1 MSRLTSEQIAQLPPY
16 VFEVQKTGD
25 FYYSSNDPETLYLS
39 RSGLKRSGW
48 TEKLIDAILAKA
60 DARAE
65 NPHDE
70 RCKSMALYSLARI
83 QRLQQHPVMIDSL
96 DNRVSKRSAKRQKQA
111 AQQVVQLQQLGLPL
125 ELPEPQQ
132 AIGDLARDF

>member
-16 VFEVQKTGD
+16 VLDVQKTGD
-25 FYYSSNDPETLYLS
+25 FYYSLNDPETLYLS
-39 RSGLKRSGW
+39 RSGLKLSGW
-48 TEKLIDAILAKA
+48 TEKLIDAILPKA

-83 QRLQQHPVMIDSL
+83 QRLEQHPVSSDLLSG
-96 DNRVSKRSAKRQKQA
+96 RVSQRQAKQQKQLEKQV
-111 AQQVVQLQQLGLPL
+111 AQQQQLGLPL
-125 ELPEPQQ
+125 KLPVQSQPV
-132 AIGDLARDF
+132 GDLARDC